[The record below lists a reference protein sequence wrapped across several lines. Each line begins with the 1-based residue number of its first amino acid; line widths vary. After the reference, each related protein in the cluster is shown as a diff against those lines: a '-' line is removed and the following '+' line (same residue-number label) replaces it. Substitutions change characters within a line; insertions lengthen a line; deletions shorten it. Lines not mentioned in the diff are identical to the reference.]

1 MRFPSTY
8 GHSNVYKDF
17 KGIDLS
23 EYRKRVRYYE
33 KNRKAINN
41 LEFTEYFELLV
52 DYTIALFET
61 AAYQKFIPIAD
72 YVVEITIEKNI
83 KFYNGQDLYRDLLFK
98 KAAAYYNTMEF
109 EKAEHILK
117 ELVKINPSDE
127 MTTRF
132 LKKATRRRHPK
143 FLDIARIVSIVL
155 FFISAFIIAIEMF
168 CVRPFFEEAV
178 VDQFQLVRTII
189 FIVGFS
195 LLAGSELLHR
205 GIVNYRI
212 DAFVKSVKEKK
223 SIKK

>member
-52 DYTIALFET
+52 DYAIALFET
-61 AAYQKFIPIAD
+61 GAYQKFIPVAD
-72 YVVEITIEKNI
+72 YIIELTIEKNI
-83 KFYNGQDLYRDLLFK
+83 KFYNGQDLYRDILFK
-98 KAAAYYNTMEF
+98 KAAAYYNSMAF
-109 EKAEHILK
+109 EKSEHILK
-117 ELVKINPSDE
+117 ELTKINPSDE
-127 MTTRF
+127 LTTRF

-143 FLDIARIVSIVL
+143 FLDTARIVSVAL
-155 FFISAFIIAIEMF
+155 FFVSAFIIAIEML
-168 CVRPFFEEAV
+168 CIRPFFEEAV

-189 FIVGFS
+189 FIVGFF
-195 LLAGSELLHR
+195 LLIGSELLHR
-205 GIVNYRI
+205 GIVNYKVN
-212 DAFVKSVKEKK
+212 AFVKSIKTKKGVKK
-223 SIKK
+223 